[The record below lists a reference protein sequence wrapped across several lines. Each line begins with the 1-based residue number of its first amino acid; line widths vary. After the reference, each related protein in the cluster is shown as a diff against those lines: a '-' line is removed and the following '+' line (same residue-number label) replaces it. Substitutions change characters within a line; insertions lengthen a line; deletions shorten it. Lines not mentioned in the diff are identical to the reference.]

1 MNKLLISCE
10 IPYPLIDRV
19 QICARPSRVDSSN
32 EPANNDTCP
41 CFVNSVIINPFVELS
56 FDYSSGNH
64 LAEQLR

>member
-41 CFVNSVIINPFVELS
+41 CFVNSVIINPFV
-56 FDYSSGNH
+56 
-64 LAEQLR
+64 

>member
-19 QICARPSRVDSSN
+19 QFCARPLRVDSSN

-41 CFVNSVIINPFVELS
+41 CFVNSVIINPFV
-56 FDYSSGNH
+56 
-64 LAEQLR
+64 